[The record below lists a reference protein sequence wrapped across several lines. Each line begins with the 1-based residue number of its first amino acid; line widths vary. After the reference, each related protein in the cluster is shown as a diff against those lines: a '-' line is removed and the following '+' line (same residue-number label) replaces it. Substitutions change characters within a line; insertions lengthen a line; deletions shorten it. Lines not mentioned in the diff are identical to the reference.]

1 MGLFDSAIEN
11 MSKMALNEE
20 SVPIPQITAPALVD
34 EFRSTLELMP
44 SLNEDEMRFPVQC
57 VPVRE
62 ATRIGKYLIEME
74 DLSRYMLTNQVNNLL
89 EAINDIGYV
98 NGIQLNNRNTALVI
112 DESSV
117 LQEMDDLGMNIGG
130 SNSNEGN
137 VGTVGILGVHTDL
150 GKFRRFANSREFVDT
165 VCNKY
170 GIPLV
175 KKNYTIGLI
184 PVKHKD
190 IIHKGNLQ
198 ENVEIRPKKPNQVV
212 LNEKPDKKA
221 SNRYSVNEE
230 MGPGPKFTAAMN
242 AHNEKAEGF
251 NKVDPSNDSMSVM
264 RAKFATTNTSMPNYG
279 EKKTATNEDVEFD
292 ESLQYIRDLAYGKLD
307 NELVQESYGGPRVQP
322 NFT

>member
-11 MSKMALNEE
+11 MSKMALNES

-34 EFRSTLELMP
+34 EFKSVLELMP
-44 SLNEDEMRFPVQC
+44 TLNEDEMRFPAEC
-57 VPVRE
+57 VPIRE
-62 ATRIGKYLIEME
+62 ATRIGKYIIEME
-74 DLSRYMLTNQVNNLL
+74 DLSRYMLTNKVNNLL
-89 EAINDIGYV
+89 EAIEDIGYA
-98 NGIQLNNRNTALVI
+98 NGVQLSNRNTALVI
-112 DESSV
+112 DESSI

-198 ENVEIRPKKPNQVV
+198 ENAEIRPKKPNQMI
-212 LNEKPDKKA
+212 LNEKPDKRTNK
-221 SNRYSVNEE
+221 YPVNED
-230 MGPGPKFTAAMN
+230 GISPGPKFTAAMN
-242 AHNEKAEGF
+242 AHNAKAEDF
-251 NKVDPSNDSMSVM
+251 NKVDPNNDSMSVM
-264 RAKFATTNTSMPNYG
+264 RSKFSTTNTKMPNFG
-279 EKKTATNEDVEFD
+279 ENKSNIHEDVEFD

-307 NELVQESYGGPRVQP
+307 DELVQESYGGPRVQP
-322 NFT
+322 NFI